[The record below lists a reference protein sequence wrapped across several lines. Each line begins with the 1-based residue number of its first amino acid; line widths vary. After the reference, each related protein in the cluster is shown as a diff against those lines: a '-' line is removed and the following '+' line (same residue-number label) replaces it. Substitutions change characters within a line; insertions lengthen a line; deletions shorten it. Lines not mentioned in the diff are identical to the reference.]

1 MVLPPVQHEQ
11 ALQIFEEMQK
21 QDIPPNIIA
30 VNALISAYE
39 KGKQP
44 KRASQILEEMQ
55 KQDIVVLYPA
65 SSPTTCG

>member
-11 ALQIFEEMQK
+11 ALQIFEEMKK
-21 QDIPPNIIA
+21 QDIPPN

-44 KRASQILEEMQ
+44 KRASQILEKMQ
-55 KQDIVVLYPA
+55 KQDIVVLYPS

>member
-11 ALQIFEEMQK
+11 ALQIFDEMKK
-21 QDIPPNIIA
+21 QDIPPNISA
-30 VNALISAYE
+30 VNGLISAYE

-44 KRASQILEEMQ
+44 KRASRILEEMQ
-55 KQDIVVLYPA
+55 KQDVVLYPA